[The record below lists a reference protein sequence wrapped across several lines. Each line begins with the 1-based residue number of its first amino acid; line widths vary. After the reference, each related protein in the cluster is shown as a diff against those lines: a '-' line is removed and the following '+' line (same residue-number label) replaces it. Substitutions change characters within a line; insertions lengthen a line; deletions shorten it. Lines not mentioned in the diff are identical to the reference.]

1 MAAAQQA
8 VSFNE
13 IIQTSRQKKKNEDLA
28 NRILGK
34 NRRAS
39 APGSGV
45 GKPQNATPGSL
56 ASRVGVTKQR
66 SSSANLGSK
75 NNSRA
80 SSAAGRN
87 TAPPPS
93 KPARRRRP
101 DEARLMSALNPANG
115 QATVRN
121 TNGGIS
127 IKGTGS
133 ESFVVVGKNF
143 APGTTAADIQSAIEP
158 ISGKVVSCWVTS
170 HQPTVTAEI
179 TFKEKS
185 SAEKAV
191 ANFHNQRADGRLLS
205 IQLKSS
211 TNRDVLD
218 RPSTSFNQQREQADR
233 ERRSQRT
240 ADPAVQDGSF
250 GFDEQSNQPH
260 NSRNSGRGRNQRGSR
275 GKRNFGA
282 GDRKSYQGSQ
292 EIGLY
297 SDEMMVDA
305 PPTQPRGRGNRRQ

>member
-13 IIQTSRQKKKNEDLA
+13 IIQTSRQKKKNEELA
-28 NRILGK
+28 NKILGK

-45 GKPQNATPGSL
+45 GKPQNATSGSL
-56 ASRVGVTKQR
+56 ASRIGVTKR

-87 TAPPPS
+87 TVPIS

-101 DEARLMSALNPANG
+101 DENRLLSALNPSNG
-115 QATVRN
+115 QAAVRN
-121 TNGGIS
+121 TDGGIS
-127 IKGTGS
+127 IKGAGS

-158 ISGKVVSCWVTS
+158 VSGKIVSCWVTS

-179 TFKEKS
+179 TFQEKS

-191 ANFHNQRADGRLLS
+191 ANFHNLRADGRLLTMK
-205 IQLKSS
+205 LKSS
-211 TNRDVLD
+211 PSRDVFD
-218 RPSTSFNQQREQADR
+218 RPSASFNHQREQADR

-240 ADPAVQDGSF
+240 ADPAVQDGRF
-250 GFDEQSNQPH
+250 GFDEQTNQPS

-275 GKRNFGA
+275 GRKNFG
-282 GDRKSYQGSQ
+282 GGERRSNQGTQ
-292 EIGLY
+292 ETGLY

-305 PPTQPRGRGNRRQ
+305 PPQNSRGRGNRRQ

>member
-13 IIQTSRQKKKNEDLA
+13 IIQTSRQKKKNEELA
-28 NRILGK
+28 NKILGK

-56 ASRVGVTKQR
+56 ASRVGVTKR

-75 NNSRA
+75 NSRG
-80 SSAAGRN
+80 SAAGPN

-101 DEARLMSALNPANG
+101 GEARLMSALNPANG

-121 TNGGIS
+121 TTGGIS

-158 ISGKVVSCWVTS
+158 VSGKVVSCWVTS

-218 RPSTSFNQQREQADR
+218 RPSTSFNQQREQTDR

-250 GFDEQSNQPH
+250 GFDEQSNQSY

-275 GKRNFGA
+275 GRRIFGA
-282 GDRKSYQGSQ
+282 GDRKSNQASQ
-292 EIGLY
+292 ETGLY

-305 PPTQPRGRGNRRQ
+305 PPTHPRGRGNRRQ